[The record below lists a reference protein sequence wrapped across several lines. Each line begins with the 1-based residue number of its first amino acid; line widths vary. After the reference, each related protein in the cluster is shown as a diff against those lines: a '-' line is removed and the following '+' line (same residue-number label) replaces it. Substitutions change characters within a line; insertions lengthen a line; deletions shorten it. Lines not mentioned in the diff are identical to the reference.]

1 MEKRNFKSSVLK
13 ITFLFWM
20 LLTALFVLFLAQT
33 YEDRSGQKRENV
45 VALNEIEQLAAQPD
59 NAALQKAIGDLEERL
74 ILESE
79 QENGNS
85 AMRALL
91 TLYLMVCAFL
101 FLIFLY
107 IEMVILKP
115 FRRLEDFAGQVAEGN
130 LDIPLVYERKNLFG
144 AFTWAFDSMRLEIKR
159 ARSCE
164 KAAIENN
171 KTVIA
176 TISHDIKTPIASIR
190 AYCEALQAGLD
201 LNPERKDRYL
211 RVILKKCDEV
221 STLTNDLF
229 LHSLSDL
236 DKLQMNYEICDA
248 DKLIPTILEGIVS
261 RNAKI
266 CLMGEIPFCRINVDA
281 KRLEQIYENLVANA
295 VKYAPG
301 SKVEVFHVKH
311 QEWLEVTVRDY
322 GQGIADEDLPFI
334 YDKFYRG
341 RNTADKPGA
350 GLGLYIV
357 QYILSQLNREIE
369 LNNREE
375 GLDATFR
382 LKILLLDQLKIS

>member
-91 TLYLMVCAFL
+91 TLYLLVCAFL

-266 CLMGEIPFCRINVDA
+266 CLMGEIPFCRLNVDA

-357 QYILSQLNREIE
+357 QYILSQLNGEIE
-369 LNNREE
+369 LKNRED

-382 LKILLLDQLKIS
+382 LKIL